1 MKDDKTSSTLYS
13 EEVSDI
19 VERMPTRWSLWV
31 AMVFS
36 FMIVVALTLGF
47 LIEYPDTVSGN
58 VSVTGEVSPVRM
70 TVPCTGRLHLVV
82 NNTQKV
88 KDGQIIAYVESG
100 ANFSD
105 VLRLDSLCK
114 KSIMSGQISELAD
127 DCTLGELNSAYA
139 NLFLSVM
146 KYNKLKGSKLYANMR
161 QTLNEE
167 ERATRQMVENV
178 DKEIVLRQALTEQ
191 QKQELRNDSILL
203 AQGAVSENE
212 VNDRAQSVRTSQ
224 IQLYE
229 LQNTSYAKVGEVSK
243 NHVEKSRIDINEEEA
258 LREAYDNVT
267 ACLGV
272 LVAQI
277 GEWKKKYLVVSPV
290 EGRVEYLGFWKNYM
304 FATEGQDFV
313 SIVPAQGSVC
323 AEMYVPLVGAGKI
336 EVGQDV
342 NIKLYDYPYQEFGS
356 VKGKVKSISLQSA
369 LSRQGNNTAE
379 TYLVRVDFPDGL
391 RTNYGKVLQCNF
403 ETKGT
408 ADIIVRK
415 QRLIQ
420 RLFDNL
426 RNDTGK

>member
-1 MKDDKTSSTLYS
+1 MKNNQTSLYS

-31 AMVFS
+31 AIVFTL
-36 FMIVVALTLGF
+36 MIAVALTLGF
-47 LIEYPDTVSGN
+47 LIEYPDTVSGS
-58 VSVTGEVSPVRM
+58 VSVTGEVAPVRM
-70 TVPCTGRLHLVV
+70 TVPSTGRLHLVV
-82 NNTQKV
+82 CNTQSV
-88 KDGQIIAYVESG
+88 KKGDILAFVESG
-100 ANFSD
+100 ADYSD
-105 VLRLDSLCK
+105 VLMLDSLCK
-114 KSIMSGQISELAD
+114 VAIVSGQIPQLPE
-127 DCTLGELNSAYA
+127 DCSLGELKSAYA
-139 NLFLSVM
+139 NLFLAVM
-146 KYNKLKGSKLYANMR
+146 KYNKLKDSKLYVNMR
-161 QTLNEE
+161 QTLSEE
-167 ERATRQMVENV
+167 EIAARQMIANV
-178 DKEIVLRQALTEQ
+178 DKEIALRQAFTEQ
-191 QKQELRNDSILL
+191 QKQDLRSDSALL
-203 AQGAVSENE
+203 AQGAVSETE
-212 VNDRAQSVRTSQ
+212 VNDRAQNVRSSQ

-229 LQNTSYAKVGEVSK
+229 LQNASYAKVGEVSK
-243 NHVEKSRIDINEEEA
+243 NHVEKSRIDINEAES

-267 ACLGV
+267 ANLGV

-277 GEWKKKYLVVSPV
+277 GEWKKTYLVVSPV

-304 FATEGQDFV
+304 FVSEGQDFV

-336 EVGQDV
+336 EAGQDV

-356 VKGKVKSISLQSA
+356 VKGRVKSISLQSA
-369 LSRQGNNTAE
+369 VSRQGNNTTEA
-379 TYLVRVDFPDGL
+379 YLVRVDFPDGL

>member
-31 AMVFS
+31 SMVFS
-36 FMIVVALTLGF
+36 FMIVVAITLGF
-47 LIEYPDTVSGN
+47 LIEYPDTVSGS

-70 TVPCTGRLHLVV
+70 TVPSTGRLHLVV
-82 NNTQKV
+82 NNTQTV
-88 KDGQIIAYVESG
+88 KRGQILAYVESG
-100 ANFSD
+100 ADFGD
-105 VLRLDSLCK
+105 VLALDSLCK
-114 KSIMSGQISELAD
+114 KAIMNGIIPELAD
-127 DCTLGELNSAYA
+127 ETSLGELNAAYA
-139 NLFLSVM
+139 NLFLAAM
-146 KYNKLKGSKLYANMR
+146 KYNKLKGSKLYVNMR
-161 QTLNEE
+161 QTLYDEE
-167 ERATRQMVENV
+167 QAARQMVENV
-178 DKEIVLRQALTEQ
+178 DKEIALRQAFTEH
-191 QKQELRNDSILL
+191 QKQELRNDSLLL
-203 AQGAVSENE
+203 AQGAVSANE

-229 LQNTSYAKVGEVSK
+229 LQNTSYAKMSEVSK

-258 LREAYDNVT
+258 LREAYDNVS

-277 GEWKKKYLVVSPV
+277 GEWKKKYLVVSPID
-290 EGRVEYLGFWKNYM
+290 GRVEYLGFWKNYM
-304 FATEGQDFV
+304 YAAEGQDFV
-313 SIVPAQGSVC
+313 SIVPAQGNVC

-336 EVGQDV
+336 EAGQDV

-356 VKGKVKSISLQSA
+356 VKGKVESISLQSA
-369 LSRQGNNTAE
+369 VSRQGNNTAE

-391 RTNYGKVLQCNF
+391 RTNYGKVLRCNF

>member
-31 AMVFS
+31 SMVFS
-36 FMIVVALTLGF
+36 FMIVVAITLGF
-47 LIEYPDTVSGN
+47 LIEYPDTVSGS

-82 NNTQKV
+82 NNTQTV
-88 KDGQIIAYVESG
+88 KRGQILAYVESG
-100 ANFSD
+100 ADFGD
-105 VLRLDSLCK
+105 VLALDSLCK
-114 KSIMSGQISELAD
+114 KAIMNGIIPELAD
-127 DCTLGELNSAYA
+127 EISLGELNAAYA
-139 NLFLSVM
+139 NLFLAAM
-146 KYNKLKGSKLYANMR
+146 KYNKLKGSKLYVNMR

-167 ERATRQMVENV
+167 EQAARQMVENV
-178 DKEIVLRQALTEQ
+178 DKEIALRQAFTEH
-191 QKQELRNDSILL
+191 QKQELRNDSLLL

-229 LQNTSYAKVGEVSK
+229 LQNTSYAKMSEVSK

-277 GEWKKKYLVVSPV
+277 GEWKKKYLVVSPID
-290 EGRVEYLGFWKNYM
+290 GRVEYLGFWKNYM
-304 FATEGQDFV
+304 YAAEGQDFV
-313 SIVPAQGSVC
+313 SIVPVQGNVC

-336 EVGQDV
+336 EAGQDV

-356 VKGKVKSISLQSA
+356 IKGKVKSISLQSA
-369 LSRQGNNTAE
+369 VSRQGNNTAE

-415 QRLIQ
+415 QHLIQ

>member
-31 AMVFS
+31 SMVFS
-36 FMIVVALTLGF
+36 FMIVVAITLGF
-47 LIEYPDTVSGN
+47 LIEYPDTVSGS

-82 NNTQKV
+82 NNTQTV
-88 KDGQIIAYVESG
+88 KRGQILAYVESG
-100 ANFSD
+100 ADFGD
-105 VLRLDSLCK
+105 VLALDSLCK
-114 KSIMSGQISELAD
+114 KAIMNGIIPELAD
-127 DCTLGELNSAYA
+127 ETSLGELNSVYA
-139 NLFLSVM
+139 NLFLAAM
-146 KYNKLKGSKLYANMR
+146 KYNKLKGSKLYVNMR

-167 ERATRQMVENV
+167 EQAARQMVENV
-178 DKEIVLRQALTEQ
+178 DKEIALRQAFTEH
-191 QKQELRNDSILL
+191 QKQELRNDSLLL

-229 LQNTSYAKVGEVSK
+229 LQNTSYAKMSEVSK

-277 GEWKKKYLVVSPV
+277 GEWKKKYLVVSPID
-290 EGRVEYLGFWKNYM
+290 GRVEYLGFWKNYM
-304 FATEGQDFV
+304 YAAEGQDFV
-313 SIVPAQGSVC
+313 SIVPVQGNVC

-336 EVGQDV
+336 EAGQDV

-356 VKGKVKSISLQSA
+356 IKGKVKSISLQSA
-369 LSRQGNNTAE
+369 VSRQGNNTAE

>member
-1 MKDDKTSSTLYS
+1 MKDDKTSSALYS

-31 AMVFS
+31 SMVFS
-36 FMIVVALTLGF
+36 FMIVVAITLGF
-47 LIEYPDTVSGN
+47 LIEYPDTVSGS

-82 NNTQKV
+82 NNTQTV
-88 KDGQIIAYVESG
+88 KRGQILAYVESG
-100 ANFSD
+100 ADFGD
-105 VLRLDSLCK
+105 VLALDSLCK
-114 KSIMSGQISELAD
+114 KAIMNGIIPELAD
-127 DCTLGELNSAYA
+127 EISLGELNSVYA
-139 NLFLSVM
+139 NLFLAAM
-146 KYNKLKGSKLYANMR
+146 KYNKLKGSKLYVNMR

-167 ERATRQMVENV
+167 EQAARQMVENV
-178 DKEIVLRQALTEQ
+178 DKEIALRQAFTEH
-191 QKQELRNDSILL
+191 QKQELRNDSLLL

-229 LQNTSYAKVGEVSK
+229 LQNTSYAKMSEVSK

-277 GEWKKKYLVVSPV
+277 GEWKKKYLVVSPID
-290 EGRVEYLGFWKNYM
+290 GRVEYLGFWKNYM
-304 FATEGQDFV
+304 YAAEGQDFV
-313 SIVPAQGSVC
+313 SIVPVQGNVC

-336 EVGQDV
+336 EAGQDV
-342 NIKLYDYPYQEFGS
+342 NIKLYDYPYQELGS
-356 VKGKVKSISLQSA
+356 IKGKVKSISLQSA
-369 LSRQGNNTAE
+369 VSRQGNNTAE